1 MFERL
6 LLIFAAC
13 TAIHAQKPDI
23 RVDVGLVTVTC
34 AVADRTGVP
43 AKTLAASDFELHDNG
58 RLQKIDQLWQES
70 ELPLTIGL
78 IVDVSGSQSA
88 FIDKHRRTA
97 AQFLSQVIRP
107 QDRAFIVTVG
117 PEVKLLADLTAA
129 PDEMRKGLDRMDMFQ
144 SFGAQF
150 GESCEAI
157 IPLRGCGGT
166 ALWNSVYAAAGQKM
180 RWVHG
185 RKALIVLSDGL
196 DTGSPHSL
204 SDAVESVQESETVV
218 YAIKYIDHDLTP
230 GQAGVSARRAN
241 TRGLERL
248 TDETGGY
255 TFPDPEEN
263 LSQIFSKI
271 EQDLR
276 NQYVLGFTPP
286 PEARDGRYHKLE
298 VRMTRKDLT
307 VRARI
312 GYYAST
318 K

>member
-1 MFERL
+1 MFGRL
-6 LLIFAAC
+6 LLVVAAC
-13 TAIHAQKPDI
+13 AVLKAQKPDI

-34 AVADRTGVP
+34 AVADRNGVP
-43 AKTLAASDFELHDNG
+43 ARFLTAADFELRDNG
-58 RLQKIDQLWQES
+58 RVQKIDQIWQES
-70 ELPLTIGL
+70 ELPLTVGL
-78 IVDVSGSQSA
+78 IVDVSGSQSN
-88 FIDKHRRTA
+88 FIDKHRHTA
-97 AQFLSQVIRP
+97 AQFLTQVIRP

-144 SFGAQF
+144 RYGVQF
-150 GESCEAI
+150 GESCEST

-166 ALWNSVYAAAGQKM
+166 ALWNGVYAAAGQKM

-204 SDAVESVQESETVV
+204 SDVVESVQESETVV
-218 YAIKYIDHDLTP
+218 YAIKYVDHDLTP
-230 GQAGVSARRAN
+230 GQAGVSGRRAN
-241 TRGLERL
+241 NRGLERL

-255 TFPDPEEN
+255 TFPDPEEK
-263 LSQIFSKI
+263 LSEIFSKI

-298 VRMTRKDLT
+298 VKMTRKDLT
-307 VRARI
+307 VRARV

-318 K
+318 R